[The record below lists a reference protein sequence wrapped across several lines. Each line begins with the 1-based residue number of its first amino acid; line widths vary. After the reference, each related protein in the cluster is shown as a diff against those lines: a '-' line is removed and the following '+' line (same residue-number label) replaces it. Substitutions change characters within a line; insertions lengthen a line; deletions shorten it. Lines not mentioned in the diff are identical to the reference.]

1 MAELWITKAAVR
13 EATGW
18 SERTIRWKVQTG
30 ALPSRA
36 ASDGQNTTSKAREYA
51 LSSLP
56 VDAQLKVLQQP
67 LLSGPACTALV
78 LRSDPNQ
85 AGLFASLP
93 EVSESERLNFSPRQN
108 AQAVR
113 RLEAVAPLVDFS
125 SRSKRS
131 RPTFRTVSGVAV
143 RSMGSLA
150 AYLADQHQ
158 VSVRTLWNWY
168 AQYRRLGY
176 AGLVDRVR
184 SDKGKSRFLESH
196 PAVRAYVE
204 NKYLGERLSM
214 RLVYQALVRDLRS
227 LEAACTRPPS
237 YSAVRTYLQQ
247 LPKPLVILSRE
258 GKRQFQERC
267 EPYLLTDFDSLVPN
281 QIWVSDHGQHDVW
294 VRNDLFSGV
303 SANAAVRPWLTAVID
318 MRSRKVV
325 GTAWSASP
333 SSHTI
338 SSALRVAIENF
349 GIPQTLVVD
358 NGKDYEKIGRIDFS
372 PECSGVLV
380 RLGIQPHYCLP
391 RHPQSKLIESWF
403 GTVRKRFDCLWPS
416 YCGASPKGRPE
427 PCVDALKEHQA
438 FLKGKRKSSPLPL
451 ASEFVATARQW
462 ITEYNSQHPH
472 SGRGMQ
478 GRTPDEV
485 FDELLPPGQRRLVE
499 SPEVL
504 YALFWDRQRRKV
516 SEGGCVQLY
525 GERYEPADGESLAQ
539 LFLEIERNVLVAC
552 DPANL
557 GEAIALDLDGRF
569 LGRLR
574 AQKLITR
581 GPVSHEDMCSSMR
594 IRGTAR
600 KAIADYVTGLSRI
613 RARAGD
619 RSEIAHLQD
628 RAEIPKEKYSPPSPP
643 PSPTLL
649 RPQDL
654 ATAARPGF
662 IDDIVRELTEGE

>member
-1 MAELWITKAAVR
+1 MHNNWLTIQDVSDL
-13 EATGW
+13 TGW
-18 SERTIRWKVQTG
+18 HPQHVRRLAREGQLQQRPSKRARHDGRVQ
-30 ALPSRA
+30 
-36 ASDGQNTTSKAREYA
+36 REYA

-56 VDAQLKVLQQP
+56 AEAQLKFLKQP
-67 LLSGPACTALV
+67 LLSGPACAALA

-85 AGLFASLP
+85 SNLFASLP
-93 EVSESERLNFSPRQN
+93 EITEPERLSFSPEQN
-108 AQAVR
+108 AQALK
-113 RLEAVAPLVDFS
+113 RLEAIAPLVEFA
-125 SRSKRS
+125 SRSRRS
-131 RPTFRTVSGVAV
+131 RPTFRTSGGVAV
-143 RSMGSLA
+143 RSMTSLA
-150 AYLADQHQ
+150 GYLADQHQ
-158 VSVRTLWNWY
+158 VSARTLWNWY
-168 AQYRRLGY
+168 AQYRQLGY

-184 SDKGKSRFLESH
+184 SDKGKSRFLAAH
-196 PAVRAYVE
+196 AGVQAFLE
-204 NKYLGERLSM
+204 NKYLGERLSI
-214 RLVYQALVRDLRS
+214 RLVYQALLRDLRS
-227 LEAACTRPPS
+227 LEPECSRPPS
-237 YSAVRTYLQQ
+237 YSAVRSYLKQ
-247 LPKPLVILSRE
+247 LPKPLLILSRE

-267 EPYLLTDFDSLVPN
+267 EPYLLTDFDSLLPN

-294 VRNDLFSGV
+294 VRNDLFSGI

-318 MRSRKVV
+318 MRSRKIV
-325 GTAWSASP
+325 GMAWSASP

-338 SSALRVAIENF
+338 SSALRVGIENF
-349 GIPQTLVVD
+349 GIPQALVID

-416 YCGASPKGRPE
+416 YCGPGPQDRPE
-427 PCVDALKEHQA
+427 PCTDALKEHQG

-451 ASEFVATARQW
+451 ASEFMATARQW

-472 SGRGMQ
+472 SGRGMS

-485 FDELLPPGQRRLVE
+485 FNELLPSGQRRLIE

-525 GERYEPADGESLAQ
+525 GERYEPADGESLAK

-557 GEAIALDLDGRF
+557 GEAIALDFDGRF

-574 AQKLITR
+574 SQKLITR
-581 GPVSHEDMCSSMR
+581 GPVSHEDIRASMK
-594 IRGTAR
+594 IRHTAR
-600 KAIADYVTGLSRI
+600 KAIADYVTGLSCI

-619 RSEIAHLQD
+619 RTEIDHLQD
-628 RAEIPKEKYSPPSPP
+628 RAEMPSEKYSPPPAP
-643 PSPTLL
+643 IQI
-649 RPQDL
+649 RPKDL
-654 ATAARPGF
+654 KTAACPDF
-662 IDDIVRELTEGE
+662 IDDIVRALTEGE